1 MPSEHTAA
9 GSDEADGPNEPGNGE
24 AQPLERMD
32 GLGTILGRALR
43 LRCPV
48 CGQGKM
54 FRGLMSMNKRC
65 SSCGLWF
72 ERASGYFLGS
82 IYVNYAV
89 TTVISMVVYLVP
101 MVIRGRPVTWLLVP
115 VFAFCIVFPIFFFRY
130 ARSLWLAFDHYLSP
144 IDPKERLRHE
154 D

>member
-1 MPSEHTAA
+1 MESEDSPTGPER
-9 GSDEADGPNEPGNGE
+9 GSGAIEPGNRP
-24 AQPLERMD
+24 ASPANRKD
-32 GLGTILGRALR
+32 NLGTILGRALR

-72 ERASGYFLGS
+72 ERAPGYFLGS
-82 IYVNYAV
+82 IYVNYGV

-101 MVIRGRPVTWLLVP
+101 MVIRGRPVTWLLAP
-115 VFAFCIVFPIFFFRY
+115 VFAFCIVFPVFFFRY

-144 IDPKERLRHE
+144 FDPKERLRHE